1 MDCKTKSIDRSFPR
15 SFVRSSHLSSL
26 GEELRKQP
34 SRGLTSSASCLAAFS
49 AFMYI
54 SSDSPASDVSASSA
68 TDAASV
74 GASNA
79 PLAKRPRGT
88 ALWIRGKGRKEEGL
102 RRRRERNEMDV
113 KRRKDT
119 NSLWFLS
126 VPTN

>member
-1 MDCKTKSIDRSFPR
+1 MQDEIARSLVR
-15 SFVRSSHLSSL
+15 SFVRLSHLSSL
-26 GEELRKQP
+26 GEELRKQTK
-34 SRGLTSSASCLAAFS
+34 LTSSASCLAAFS

-119 NSLWFLS
+119 NALWFLS